1 MKTTDTRTTLRHS
14 PTLEAAS
21 YNPSATRT
29 GNGIYTLSDLRD
41 RCRIDSETGCW
52 NWSLTTSGGKSG
64 SVVPR
69 VSIPVG
75 VVGND
80 VIKHLTGPRASWL
93 LSGRSMREGWIAWR
107 ACLNPLCLN
116 PAHIKAGARADEGS
130 WRQDVGTWRG
140 DPLRA
145 RANMTSARKRA
156 LPPQSVETI
165 EGMLADSMTRRA
177 IESATGVTRTTIQRI
192 ADGQHIHQRD
202 RLVRGASVFA
212 LGASA

>member
-1 MKTTDTRTTLRHS
+1 MTKNTKTRHQ
-14 PTLEAAS
+14 PIMAAAS
-21 YNPSATRT
+21 YNPKATRT
-29 GNGIYTLSDLRD
+29 GRGIYTLADLRD

-75 VVGND
+75 VIGND
-80 VIKHLTGPRASWL
+80 VLKHVTGPRASWL
-93 LSGRSMREGWIAWR
+93 LSGRSMRDGWVAWR
-107 ACLNPLCLN
+107 TCHNPLCLN
-116 PAHIKAGARADEGS
+116 PVHIKAGTHADEGQ
-130 WRQDVGTWRG
+130 WRRDTGTWRG
-140 DPLRA
+140 DPLRS

-156 LPPQSVETI
+156 LPPHSVEAI
-165 EGMLADSMTRRA
+165 EAMLSESMTRSA

-192 ADGQHIHQRD
+192 ADGKHIHQRAG
-202 RLVRGASVFA
+202 LVRGASVFA